1 MERAHKL
8 TLAATVLGSSLAFV
22 DATVVVVALPRIS
35 ADLNLGLKGQQ
46 WVYLAYSLALA
57 SLYLV
62 AGAIGDRW
70 GRRTTFV
77 WGAVGFAGASALAGL
92 APNEVV
98 LILARA
104 LQGVAGAFL
113 TTNSLALLRATFGT
127 ESGRAVGLWTSF
139 TGVATI
145 AGPPLGGALV
155 EWVSW
160 RWIFFINLPLA
171 GATVLLARLGRCEE
185 RAKVHVGRLDLPG
198 ATAAALAFGLLTYAI
213 VEGADKGFGP
223 VWWAFGLAGISIACF
238 VGVELR
244 AREPLLPFG
253 LFRRRNFAATNLETF
268 LVYGAL
274 GGILVYLALY
284 LQFLGFTPF
293 QAGLALAPTSVV
305 TILLAPHF
313 GRLADRHGPRRYL
326 TIGPMLIGAGALSF
340 AFMETK
346 SEFWSLGVLGF
357 ALFSLGLAVLVAPLT
372 ATALSSAPTE
382 LAGVAAGVNSTLSR
396 LGNLLAVAVV
406 GLVVSIAFE
415 RSAGASAGIALAT
428 GQEDPA
434 LRSASVHA
442 FRIGMMVVAALAFA
456 GAAVAARWVSNRDAT
471 AAEPVPVEDLAH
483 AITGPTSTC

>member
-1 MERAHKL
+1 MERAHRL
-8 TLAATVLGSSLAFV
+8 TLAATVIGSSLAFI
-22 DATVVVVALPRIS
+22 DATVVIVALPRIS
-35 ADLNLGLKGQQ
+35 DDLDLGLTGQQ
-46 WVYLAYSLALA
+46 WVYLVYSLALA

-62 AGAIGDRW
+62 AGAVGDRW
-70 GRRTTFV
+70 GRRTTFI

-104 LQGVAGAFL
+104 LQGIAGAFL
-113 TTNSLALLRATFGT
+113 TTNSLALLRATFGS
-127 ESGRAVGLWTSF
+127 ESGHAVGLWTSF

-171 GATVLLARLGRCEE
+171 GVTVLLARLGRCHE
-185 RAKVHVGRLDLPG
+185 RAQVRIGRLDLPG
-198 ATAAALAFGLLTYAI
+198 AAAAAFAFGLLTYAI
-213 VEGADKGFGP
+213 VEGAGKGFLG
-223 VWWAFGLAGISIACF
+223 VWWAFALAAISLACF
-238 VGVELR
+238 LGLEAR

-253 LFRRRNFAATNLETF
+253 LFRERNFTAANVETF

-274 GGILVYLALY
+274 GAILVYLALY
-284 LQFLGFTPF
+284 LQFLGLTPF

-305 TILLAPHF
+305 TILLAPRF
-313 GRLADRHGPRRYL
+313 GKLADRNGPRRYL
-326 TIGPMLIGAGALSF
+326 VVGPALIGAGALCF
-340 AFMETK
+340 AFLETK
-346 SEFWSLGVLGF
+346 SGLWSFGIIGF

-372 ATALSSAPTE
+372 ATALSSAPSE

-406 GLVVSIAFE
+406 GLVVAIVFE
-415 RSAGASAGIALAT
+415 RSGSVSGAVALASD
-428 GQEDPA
+428 QDDPA

-442 FRIGMMVVAALAFA
+442 FRIGMMVVAALAFG
-456 GAAVAARWVSNRDAT
+456 GAAVAARWVSNKDAT
-471 AAEPVPVEDLAH
+471 ATDRVPVEDVAH
-483 AITGPTSTC
+483 AITGPSSTC